1 MQGVLLA
8 PFAILHHFDTFR
20 IILLV
25 LVCAIIA
32 ALAFCASKSNS
43 ITHCLHL
50 TWIFPV
56 NPITTCLVSISYA
69 WLRVNWI
76 FHLKKPGFSQQ
87 NHSNIRNSTK
97 QAVKCSFFTF
107 FIYFC
112 LYCICWLFPLPFP
125 VFIFIVLTIY
135 TYTERR
141 EQGFRKAY
149 PLRSPCFLSILVQC
163 FISSMRIY
171 VWCIISQL
179 WRRPVSSSLPIHTQV
194 PRFQEYSSENWYFS
208 RFETL
213 PSIHFHQCPH
223 IYVHFIGHRN
233 HFIGSPVGKNF
244 LQCHHIDVLLN
255 TKNPSMINHIYHGRI
270 LSAVPP

>member
-76 FHLKKPGFSQQ
+76 LHLKKPGFSQQ
-87 NHSNIRNSTK
+87 NYSNIRNSTK

-107 FIYFC
+107 FIYFLSL
-112 LYCICWLFPLPFP
+112 LYLLAFSPPALPCIY
-125 VFIFIVLTIY
+125 IIVLTIY

-171 VWCIISQL
+171 VGCIISQL
-179 WRRPVSSSLPIHTQV
+179 WRRPVSSSLHIHTPV
-194 PRFQEYSSENWYFS
+194 P
-208 RFETL
+208 L
-213 PSIHFHQCPH
+213 PHFHIWQ
-223 IYVHFIGHRN
+223 
-233 HFIGSPVGKNF
+233 
-244 LQCHHIDVLLN
+244 
-255 TKNPSMINHIYHGRI
+255 
-270 LSAVPP
+270 